1 MIILYCC
8 KVTKYIPNIK
18 VIFIK
23 FLVFMTIVWI
33 LIAIF
38 AEKLR
43 MRMKKHFFALFAVL
57 VWLLTA
63 SAQKKY
69 SVYAVGFYNQE
80 NLFDTCHDVGKNDYQ
95 YLPNG
100 TNHWNGLK
108 YSHKLHNM
116 SRALSDMATGTLPGV
131 GCAVIG
137 LSEVEN
143 DKVLTDLCNQPALKA
158 RNYQYCHVEG
168 PDHRGIDC
176 AMLYQPAIFTVK
188 DVKLYPY
195 VPTEQQDANFRTRG
209 FLTVSGVMAGEHVV
223 VIVNHLPSRF
233 SGSYYREVGAMQI
246 KALKERI
253 LSKTPDCKII
263 VMGDMND
270 DPTNKSMYET
280 LSAKEDID
288 KVGKD
293 DMYNPWYNILTK
305 QGTGTLMYQS
315 SWNLFDQIILAP
327 SLLNKKGKKD
337 ATSLKYWKCEIQR
350 MPYLFQTE
358 GKYKGNTKRTT
369 AGGVW
374 LDGYSDHLPTVVY
387 LMKEQGV
394 KTKAVGDC
402 LLPDFTEAEKKN
414 IAECEAEKLE
424 LEAKDKDK
432 QQ

>member
-1 MIILYCC
+1 MS
-8 KVTKYIPNIK
+8 T
-18 VIFIK
+18 FR
-23 FLVFMTIVWI
+23 I

-38 AEKLR
+38 AENFETQ
-43 MRMKKHFFALFAVL
+43 MRKHFLALMAMLVL
-57 VWLLTA
+57 IVTA

-100 TNHWNGLK
+100 SSHWDGLK

-116 SRALSDMATGTLPGV
+116 AQALSDMATGTLQGV
-131 GCAVIG
+131 GCTFIG

-143 DKVLTDLCNQPALKA
+143 DKVLTDLCQQPELKA
-158 RNYQYCHVEG
+158 RNYQFCHVEG

-176 AMLYQPAIFTVK
+176 ALLYQPSLFTVK
-188 DVKLYPY
+188 DVRLYPY
-195 VPTEQQDANFRTRG
+195 IPTEKQDSTFRTRG
-209 FLTVSGVMAGEHVV
+209 FLAVSGLMAGEHVV
-223 VIVNHLPSRF
+223 VVVNHLPSRF
-233 SGSYYREVGAMQI
+233 SGSYYREVGAAQI

-253 LSKTPDCKII
+253 LAKTPGCKII

-270 DPTNKSMYET
+270 DPNNKSMYEV
-280 LSAKEDID
+280 LAAKEDIN

-293 DMYNPWYNILTK
+293 DMYNPWYNILVK
-305 QGTGTLMYQS
+305 QGTGTLLYQG

-327 SLLNKKGKKD
+327 SLINQKGKKD
-337 ATSLKYWKCEIQR
+337 AASLKYWKCEVQR

-358 GKYKGNTKRTT
+358 GKYKGGTKRTA

-374 LDGYSDHLPTVVY
+374 LDGYSDHLPVVVY

-394 KTKAVGDC
+394 ATPDAGDC
-402 LLPDFTEAEKKN
+402 LLPDYTEAEKRN
-414 IAECEAEKLE
+414 IADCEQEKQQ
-424 LEAKDKDK
+424 LEAKDKGA
-432 QQ
+432 Q